1 MRHSKRTTLTA
12 DDVDGALNLRNVEVS
27 TMLEQMASVRVL
39 NLHAFDGSFS
49 IIFICKYSFI
59 SYILI

>member
-27 TMLEQMASVRVL
+27 TMLMHMAFILRVL
-39 NLHAFDGSFS
+39 NLHIFDGSFPIYAWIPLFLLS
-49 IIFICKYSFI
+49 
-59 SYILI
+59 